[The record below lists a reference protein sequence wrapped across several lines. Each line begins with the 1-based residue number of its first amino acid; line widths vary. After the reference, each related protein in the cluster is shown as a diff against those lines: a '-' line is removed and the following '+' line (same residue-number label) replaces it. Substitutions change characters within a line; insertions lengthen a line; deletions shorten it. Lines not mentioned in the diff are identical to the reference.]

1 MLRPYGS
8 GAGSGALR
16 VGNSGCDRG
25 HSGRA
30 GRRYNTGA
38 SARKVVGA
46 PEAALNETRE
56 LSKVSEG
63 REAEMFAWEDG
74 AILRLLREPGAE
86 QRNQGQ
92 AAAIEAARSRGVR
105 VPALLG
111 ATTVRG
117 RPGLIMERIEGPDL
131 LTLIGRRPWTV
142 FRVGRICGEVQAQ
155 LHEVQAPR
163 IIPSLKDTLK
173 RRIETT
179 GPLPQRLA
187 EAALAALGGLP
198 EGDALCHGD
207 FHPGNILLAGETPV
221 LIDWTNA
228 MRGDPAADVARTRMM
243 LRLGEAPPGTSLA
256 LRALARVGRSLLV
269 TLYLRSYRRARPLD
283 MGTVRRWEI
292 PVVAAR
298 LSEGIEEEVPRLLTF
313 LERAAGG
320 SAASP

>member
-1 MLRPYGS
+1 
-8 GAGSGALR
+8 
-16 VGNSGCDRG
+16 
-25 HSGRA
+25 
-30 GRRYNTGA
+30 
-38 SARKVVGA
+38 
-46 PEAALNETRE
+46 LNETRE
-56 LSKVSEG
+56 LRKVAEG

-74 AILRLLREPGAE
+74 SILRLMREPGADG
-86 QRNQGQ
+86 RNQGQ
-92 AAAIEAARSRGVR
+92 AAAMEAARSRGVR
-105 VPALLG
+105 VPAVLG
-111 ATTVRG
+111 ATTVMG

-142 FRVGRICGEVQAQ
+142 FRVGRICGEVHAQ

-173 RRIETT
+173 RRIETS

-187 EAALAALGGLP
+187 EFALAALDGLP
-198 EGDALCHGD
+198 DGDALCHGD

-228 MRGDPAADVARTRMM
+228 MRGDPAADVARTRLM
-243 LRLGEAPPGTSLA
+243 LRLGEAPPGTSFA

-283 MGTVRRWEI
+283 MSAVRRWEM
-292 PVVAAR
+292 PVAAAR
-298 LSEGIEEEVPRLLTF
+298 LAEGIEEEVPRLLAL

-320 SAASP
+320 SAG